1 MFLGLALY
9 WIATSLLSSISPE
22 NFIQQWGESDF
33 AITYSIHDDG
43 SPITA
48 DMLEDIKN
56 ISGIQNLRVTYVA
69 KERVTFDVQYD
80 EEVFG
85 AYVDSLEGKAGID
98 FSSSENANHIRRI
111 FIVVFM
117 ELIIVI

>member
-1 MFLGLALY
+1 MSYNDVDSKKLYKRRNKVFRLTRMAFQNIFRSKKSAILVISSLFLGLALY

-69 KERVTFDVQYD
+69 KERVTFDVQ
-80 EEVFG
+80 
-85 AYVDSLEGKAGID
+85 
-98 FSSSENANHIRRI
+98 
-111 FIVVFM
+111 
-117 ELIIVI
+117 

>member
-1 MFLGLALY
+1 MYKRQALY

-48 DMLEDIKN
+48 DKMCIRDSY
-56 ISGIQNLRVTYVA
+56 SGDSWTL
-69 KERVTFDVQYD
+69 TFTGVKVGVRYH
-80 EEVFG
+80 FH
-85 AYVDSLEGKAGID
+85 Y
-98 FSSSENANHIRRI
+98 
-111 FIVVFM
+111 
-117 ELIIVI
+117 ELYSVCLLYTSRCV

>member
-1 MFLGLALY
+1 MSYNDVDSKKLYKRRNKVFRLTRMAFQNIFRSKKSAILVISSLFLGLALY

-48 DMLEDIKN
+48 DMLEELPMLPKN
-56 ISGIQNLRVTYVA
+56 VLLLMCSMM
-69 KERVTFDVQYD
+69 
-80 EEVFG
+80 
-85 AYVDSLEGKAGID
+85 
-98 FSSSENANHIRRI
+98 RRYLAHMWI
-111 FIVVFM
+111 H
-117 ELIIVI
+117 